1 MNAMVGPE
9 EGIEHGRLLTQAGQF
24 LARRIL
30 FPFLLFLLIS
40 GFSATALAGS
50 YSHAHTQ
57 HVRQAL
63 LAKFHDWKGTP
74 YRYGGMS
81 HRGIDCSGFVHI
93 IYRQALGLTVPRST
107 ARLSRIRHRVPRH
120 RLAAGDVI
128 LFRIGHRAMHAGIY
142 VGHGRF
148 IHASK
153 SRGVMMSSLDNP
165 YWKRVYSKAVRPIGQ
180 RSRS

>member
-1 MNAMVGPE
+1 MAGPG
-9 EGIEHGRLLTQAGQF
+9 EGIEYGRLLTQAGRV

-40 GFSATALAGS
+40 GFSATALAGGIKHPDS
-50 YSHAHTQ
+50 R

-63 LAKFHDWKGTP
+63 LAKFHVWEGTP

-81 HRGIDCSGFVHI
+81 RRGIDCSGFVHI

-107 ARLSRIRHRVPRH
+107 ASLSRIRHRVPRR
-120 RLAAGDVI
+120 RLVAGDVI
-128 LFRIGHRAMHAGIY
+128 LFRIGHRTLHAGIY
-142 VGHGRF
+142 VGRGRF

-153 SRGVMMSSLDNP
+153 SHGVMMSRLDNP
-165 YWKRVYSKAVRPIGQ
+165 YWRQAYSKAVRLIGRHT
-180 RSRS
+180 RS